1 MKSRETLIR
10 LRKFDVDEKRQKVSA
25 IEAMINDFKTMADD
39 LDRQVLSEQQRAGV
53 DDINH
58 YAYPTFAK
66 AAVQRRDNLM
76 ISIADLEVKMELAN
90 EELQDAMKA
99 LKNVE
104 ILEERDLARNR
115 VKSARDEQANLD
127 EFAQNMSRLVIR

>member
-10 LRKFDVDEKRQKVSA
+10 LRKFDVDEKRQKVAA
-25 IEAMINDFKTMADD
+25 IEAMINDFKSMADD
-39 LDRQVLSEQQRAGV
+39 LDNQVLSEQQRAGV

-76 ISIADLEVKMELAN
+76 ISIADLEAKMDAAN
-90 EELQDAMKA
+90 DELQDAMKA

-104 ILEERDLARNR
+104 ILEERDMARTRVKAARN
-115 VKSARDEQANLD
+115 EQNSLD
-127 EFAQNMSRLVIR
+127 EFAKNMSRLVTR

>member
-10 LRKFDVDEKRQKVSA
+10 LRKFDVDEKRQKVAA
-25 IEAMINDFKTMADD
+25 IEAMINDFKAMADD
-39 LDRQVLSEQQRAGV
+39 LDNQVKSEQQRAGV
-53 DDINH
+53 DDVNH

-76 ISIADLEVKMELAN
+76 ISIADLEAKMEAAN

-104 ILEERDLARNR
+104 ILEERDMARSQVKAARN
-115 VKSARDEQANLD
+115 EQNSLD
-127 EFAQNMSRLVIR
+127 EFAQNMSRLASR

>member
-10 LRKFDVDEKRQKVSA
+10 LRKFDVDEKRQKVAA
-25 IEAMINDFKTMADD
+25 IEAMIADFEAMAND
-39 LDRQVLSEQQRAGV
+39 LDLQVKSEQQKAGV

-76 ISIADLEVKMELAN
+76 ISIADLQTKLDLAN
-90 EELQDAMKA
+90 DELQDAMKA

-104 ILEERDLARNR
+104 VLEERDIARTQL
-115 VKSARDEQANLD
+115 KQARDEQASLD
-127 EFAQNMSRLVIR
+127 EFAQNMSHLASR

>member
-104 ILEERDLARNR
+104 ILEERDMARTR
-115 VKSARDEQANLD
+115 VKTARDEQASLD
-127 EFAQNMSRLVIR
+127 EFAQNMSRLVVR

>member
-10 LRKFDVDEKRQKVSA
+10 LRKFDVDEKRQKVGS
-25 IEAMINDFKTMADD
+25 IEAMIDDFKAMADD
-39 LDRQVLSEQQRAGV
+39 LERQVQSEQQRAGV

-58 YAYPTFAK
+58 YAYPPFAK

-76 ISIADLEVKMELAN
+76 ISITDLEVKLEAAN

-104 ILEERDLARNR
+104 ILEERGNARHQ
-115 VKSARDEQANLD
+115 VKQARDEQTNLD
-127 EFAQNMSRLVIR
+127 EFAQNMSRLIVR

>member
-10 LRKFDVDEKRQKVSA
+10 LRKFDVDEKRQKVAA
-25 IEAMINDFKTMADD
+25 IEAMIADFQGMAND
-39 LDRQVLSEQQRAGV
+39 LDLQVKSEQQKAGV

-76 ISIADLEVKMELAN
+76 ISIADLEAKLENAN
-90 EELQDAMKA
+90 DELQDSMKA

-104 ILEERDLARNR
+104 VLEERDIARTQL
-115 VKSARDEQANLD
+115 KQSRDEQANLD
-127 EFAQNMSRLVIR
+127 EFAQNMSHIASR

>member
-10 LRKFDVDEKRQKVSA
+10 LRKFDVDEKRQKVAA
-25 IEAMINDFKTMADD
+25 IVAMINDFKDMADD
-39 LDRQVLSEQQRAGV
+39 LDNQVKSEQQRAGV
-53 DDINH
+53 DDVNH

-76 ISIADLEVKMELAN
+76 ISIADLEAKMEAAN

-104 ILEERDLARNR
+104 ILEERDMARSQVKAARN
-115 VKSARDEQANLD
+115 EQNALD
-127 EFAQNMSRLVIR
+127 EFAQNMSRLAGR

>member
-10 LRKFDVDEKRQKVSA
+10 LRKFDVDEKRQKVAA
-25 IEAMINDFKTMADD
+25 IESMINDFKSMADD
-39 LDRQVLSEQQRAGV
+39 LDNQVLSEQQRAGV

-76 ISIADLEVKMELAN
+76 ISIADLEAKMDAAN
-90 EELQDAMKA
+90 DELQGAMKA

-104 ILEERDLARNR
+104 VLEERDMSRSRAKAARN
-115 VKSARDEQANLD
+115 EQASLD
-127 EFAQNMSRLVIR
+127 EFAQNMSRLVVR

>member
-10 LRKFDVDEKRQKVSA
+10 LRKFDVDEKRQKVAA
-25 IEAMINDFKTMADD
+25 IEAMIADFQGMAND
-39 LDRQVLSEQQRAGV
+39 LDLQVKSEQQKAGV

-76 ISIADLEVKMELAN
+76 ISIADLEAKLENAN
-90 EELQDAMKA
+90 DELQDSMKA

-104 ILEERDLARNR
+104 VLEERDIARTQL
-115 VKSARDEQANLD
+115 KQARDEQANLD
-127 EFAQNMSRLVIR
+127 EFAQNMSHIASR

>member
-10 LRKFDVDEKRQKVSA
+10 LRKFDVDEKRQKVAA
-25 IEAMINDFKTMADD
+25 IEAMINDFKAMADD
-39 LDRQVLSEQQRAGV
+39 LDNQVKSEQQRAGV
-53 DDINH
+53 DDVNH

-76 ISIADLEVKMELAN
+76 ISIADLEAKMEAAN

-99 LKNVE
+99 LKYVE
-104 ILEERDLARNR
+104 ILEERDMARSQVKAARN
-115 VKSARDEQANLD
+115 EQNALD
-127 EFAQNMSRLVIR
+127 EFAQNMSRLAGR

>member
-10 LRKFDVDEKRQKVSA
+10 LRKFDVDEKRQKVAA
-25 IEAMINDFKTMADD
+25 IEAMINDFKSMADD
-39 LDRQVLSEQQRAGV
+39 LDNQVKSEQQRAGV
-53 DDINH
+53 DDVNH

-76 ISIADLEVKMELAN
+76 ISIADLEAKMEAAN

-104 ILEERDLARNR
+104 ILEERDMVRTQAKAART
-115 VKSARDEQANLD
+115 EQNALD
-127 EFAQNMSRLVIR
+127 EFAQNMTRLAGR

>member
-10 LRKFDVDEKRQKVSA
+10 LRKFDVDEKRQKVAS
-25 IEAMINDFKTMADD
+25 IEAMIDDFKAMADD
-39 LDRQVLSEQQRAGV
+39 LDRQIEAEQKRAGV

-58 YAYPTFAK
+58 YAYPPFAK

-76 ISIADLEVKMELAN
+76 ISITDLEMKLEAAQ

-99 LKNVE
+99 LKNIE
-104 ILEERDLARNR
+104 ILEERDMARNQAKINR
-115 VKSARDEQANLD
+115 EEQAGLD

>member
-1 MKSRETLIR
+1 MKSRESLIR
-10 LRKFDVDEKRQKVSA
+10 LRKFDVDEKRQKVSE
-25 IEAMINDFKTMADD
+25 IEAMIADFTAIVTD
-39 LDRQVLSEQQRAGV
+39 LENQVVTEQQRAGI

-66 AAVQRRDNLM
+66 AAVQRRDNLQ
-76 ISIADLEVKMELAN
+76 ISIVDLEKKLEIAQD
-90 EELQDAMKA
+90 ELQEAMKA

-104 ILEERDLARNR
+104 ILEERDIARHQLKQSR
-115 VKSARDEQANLD
+115 EEQANLD